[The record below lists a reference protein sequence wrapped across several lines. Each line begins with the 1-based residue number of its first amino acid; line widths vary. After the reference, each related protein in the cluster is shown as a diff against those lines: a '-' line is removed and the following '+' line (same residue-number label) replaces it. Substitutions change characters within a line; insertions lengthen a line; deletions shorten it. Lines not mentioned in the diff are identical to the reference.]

1 MSNLVHACHLA
12 EPRGVTRWLNISRL
26 GICAQD
32 YADVQTA
39 RLSYMHRNDLVYNE
53 ELLILII
60 YCAFVNPC
68 VSEGFADSNAGLR
81 R

>member
-12 EPRGVTRWLNISRL
+12 KPRGVTRWLNISRL

-39 RLSYMHRNDLVYNE
+39 RLSYMYRNYLVYNE
-53 ELLILII
+53 LQTYGQNKLRVVDSYYLL
-60 YCAFVNPC
+60 CF
-68 VSEGFADSNAGLR
+68 R
-81 R
+81 